1 MPPRRIASATA
12 GQPSGPKDISSPSKS
27 PLLRGKL
34 ANRAGIE
41 NLYIVKT
48 DHSASRSQHS
58 LPLPQLD
65 MQRSLPALIVA
76 AAALTATASAQNDEC
91 ATASTLSLGSVA
103 YDSTTATQSTV
114 AWPCAGTGA
123 PDLWYSFTA
132 ATSATFV
139 FDTCG
144 SSYDT
149 AIELF
154 DGTCATLNSL
164 ICNDDSC
171 GLQSSA
177 SAPLNAGD
185 SIFIR
190 VGGWNGS
197 TGIGL
202 LTASEIIIPPPSGSV
217 GSWLSAV
224 GAGTP
229 AVYTNSNL
237 QGPIDDDIGTPSGA
251 NGMTYEFVVYGS
263 NDGISNALMGAVNTP
278 TGDSAGL
285 KFEQYANS
293 DQYGIT
299 QFGVVDLYYTNGFNV
314 VGTDVHLVFVADT
327 SLGQTELFVDG
338 LSFGTVPYAPIL
350 QGMQGIGQIYNPAG
364 APWDPMDQGRIHGVA
379 VYDGM
384 LPLSE
389 ILGHR
394 DAYFAG
400 SLGTRYCDPGAVNSA
415 GTSGAMLAS
424 GSLTASTNALTI
436 AASDLPVNS
445 FAFFLTSQTQGN
457 VANPGG
463 SQGNLCLGGAI
474 GRYVGP
480 GQIVNSG
487 AAGEVSLALDLT
499 QVPQPTGF
507 ASAQPGETW
516 NFQAWYRDAV
526 GGTATSNFTD
536 GISLTFQ

>member
-1 MPPRRIASATA
+1 MHRR
-12 GQPSGPKDISSPSKS
+12 
-27 PLLRGKL
+27 
-34 ANRAGIE
+34 
-41 NLYIVKT
+41 
-48 DHSASRSQHS
+48 
-58 LPLPQLD
+58 
-65 MQRSLPALIVA
+65 LPAL
-76 AAALTATASAQNDEC
+76 LATASILTASAAAQNDEC
-91 ATASTLSLGSVA
+91 ATATALTLGSVV
-103 YDSTTATQSTV
+103 YDTSTATQSPEV
-114 AWPCAGTGA
+114 WPCAGTGA

-132 ATSATFV
+132 PNAATFV

-154 DGTCATLNSL
+154 DGTCAALNSL

-177 SAPLNAGD
+177 STALNAGD
-185 SIFIR
+185 SVFIR

-197 TGIGL
+197 TGSGL
-202 LTASEIIIPPPSGSV
+202 LTAFEVTIPPPSGSV
-217 GSWLSAV
+217 SSWLTAV

-229 AVYTNSNL
+229 AAYTNSNL

-263 NDGISNALMGAVNTP
+263 NNGLSNALMGAVNTP

-299 QFGVVDLYYTNGFNV
+299 QFGVVDLYYTNGFNMPNA
-314 VGTDVHLVFVADT
+314 DVHLVFVADT

-338 LSFGTVPYAPIL
+338 LSFGTVPYAPVL
-350 QGMQGIGQIYNPAG
+350 QGMQGIGQIYNPGG

-384 LPLSE
+384 LSLPE
-389 ILGHR
+389 IQAHR
-394 DAYFAG
+394 DAYFSG
-400 SLGTRYCDPGAVNSA
+400 SLGTRYCDPGALNSA
-415 GTSGAMLAS
+415 GTSGTMLAA
-424 GSLTASTNALTI
+424 GSLTIPSNALTI
-436 AASDLPVNS
+436 AASDLPSNS

-457 VANPGG
+457 VSNPGG

-487 AAGEVSLALDLT
+487 ATGEVSLALDLT
-499 QVPQPTGF
+499 QMPQPTGF
-507 ASAQPGETW
+507 VTVQPGETW

-536 GISLTFQ
+536 GLAITFQ